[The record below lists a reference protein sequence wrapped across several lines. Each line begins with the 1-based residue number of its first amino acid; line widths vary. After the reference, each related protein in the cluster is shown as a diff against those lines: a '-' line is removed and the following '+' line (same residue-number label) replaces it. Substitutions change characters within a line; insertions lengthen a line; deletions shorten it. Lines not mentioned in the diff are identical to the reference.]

1 MLFSIIYVI
10 LYVVTLLLY
19 TIIKPVSDKQWF
31 SSFLNPLQTSSQ
43 LKSPDT
49 YPKFWVHKTRKVTP
63 L

>member
-31 SSFLNPLQTSSQ
+31 SSFLNPLQTSLQ
-43 LKSPDT
+43 LKSTDT
-49 YPKFWVHKTRKVTP
+49 YPKFGCIKQEK
-63 L
+63 